1 MVDVPPVMRFETST
15 GVRIYRI
22 SCEAFPGF
30 VAHTYLLFGA
40 GPVTL
45 VDTGSGYGESDDHLR
60 AGLAT
65 VRAKFGEAFDVPDIK
80 RILITHGHI
89 DHFGGLARLV
99 KETGAR
105 VAIHELDRRILT
117 NYAERVTVAT
127 QALKVFLARSGV
139 GDELQAQMVAM
150 FQYSKRHVVNVPVDI
165 TLVDGLE
172 FDGLRFIH
180 TPGHCPGQV
189 CIAVGNVLLSAD
201 HVLLKITPHQSP
213 ESITAYTGLGH
224 YFDALD
230 KLRRDA
236 NFELTLGGHEGP
248 IEDLPKR
255 IEEIRQSHIRRLD
268 RVLELLDQA
277 ERPQTVAEL
286 AQSMFRRARGF
297 DVLLAFEEVGAHVEY
312 LYERGKLAVDNFED
326 LGRESNPPLRYRR
339 A

>member
-1 MVDVPPVMRFETST
+1 MADVPPVMRFEAST

-30 VAHTYLLFGA
+30 IAHAYLLFGA
-40 GPVTL
+40 GPLTL
-45 VDTGSGYGESDDHLR
+45 VDTGSGYGHSDDQLR
-60 AGLAT
+60 AGLAA
-65 VRAKFGEAFDVPDIK
+65 VRSDHGEAFDLADIQ
-80 RILITHGHI
+80 RIIITHGHI

-127 QALKVFLARSGV
+127 QAFDVFLARSGV
-139 GDELQAQMVAM
+139 GPELQAQMVAM

-172 FDGLRFIH
+172 LDGLRFLH
-180 TPGHCPGQV
+180 TPGHCSGQV

-201 HVLLKITPHQSP
+201 HVLERITPHQSP
-213 ESITAYTGLGH
+213 ESITPYMGLGH
-224 YFDALD
+224 YFEALE
-230 KLRRDA
+230 KLRRWGSFD
-236 NFELTLGGHEGP
+236 LTLGGHEGP

-255 IEEIRQSHIRRLD
+255 IEEIRQSHLRRLD
-268 RVLELLDQA
+268 RVLELLDLA
-277 ERPQTVAEL
+277 EGPQTIAQL

-312 LYERGKLAVDNFED
+312 LYERGRLAVDNFED